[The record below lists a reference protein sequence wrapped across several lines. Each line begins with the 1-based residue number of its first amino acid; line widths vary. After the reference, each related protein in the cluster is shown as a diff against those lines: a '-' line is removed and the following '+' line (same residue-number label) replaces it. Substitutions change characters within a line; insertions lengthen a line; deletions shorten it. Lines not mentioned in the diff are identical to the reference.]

1 MGRIW
6 AGGPIVNL
14 HHHFLHFAYLTLGRP
29 ALEVITCAV
38 NPYLPLGRQLAA
50 KRRGSEMSSSSKEAI
65 LAAARRTAQA
75 DGYSGLKF
83 RDLADEVGIKAASIY
98 HHFPSK
104 ADLGAAVARR
114 YWEDTAANLESLLAE
129 TSNPGRCLRRYP
141 DVFRKSLE
149 SDNRMCLCSF
159 MAAEYDD
166 LPEAVKQEV
175 QTFADVNVAWLS
187 KVLIAAAVVNSGE
200 SEQRARAIFA
210 AVAGAQLMARSRSDI
225 SLYDA
230 LIDSYRVAGLLPA

>member
-1 MGRIW
+1 MIPG
-6 AGGPIVNL
+6 
-14 HHHFLHFAYLTLGRP
+14 
-29 ALEVITCAV
+29 EAV
-38 NPYLPLGRQLAA
+38 RH
-50 KRRGSEMSSSSKEAI
+50 EMSLSSKEAI
-65 LAAARRTAQA
+65 LAAARQKAQA
-75 DGYSGLKF
+75 HGYSGLNF

-114 YWEDTAANLESLLAE
+114 YWEDTAAELESMLAE
-129 TSNPGRCLRRYP
+129 TSDPFRSLHQYP
-141 DVFRKSLE
+141 DIFRKSLE
-149 SDNRMCLCSF
+149 ADNRMCLCSF

-166 LPEAVKQEV
+166 LPEAVKKEV

-187 KVLIAAAVVNSGE
+187 KVLSAAAVVDSRE

-225 SLYDA
+225 SLFDS
-230 LIDSYRVAGLLPA
+230 LIESYRVAGLLPEQTVQSSISSDLAKKRIRSKGRR